1 MFGGTKPTFGTSTPG
16 TGFGGFSS
24 TTTASPFGQSAFG
37 KPATSTFG
45 AAPTFGTQQ
54 QTPSLFGANPTQPQS
69 TGLFGAANT
78 TSAFGS
84 TTTAQPAFG
93 GFQQTGQTP
102 SMFGAPQQASNISS
116 VFGQSATSAF
126 GSAVK
131 PGTLGGFGQTAAQ
144 PTSSLFGQ
152 PAAATSTSGFGS
164 FGQTQP
170 TTSNVFGSGTTMMMG
185 ANAGSSIAK
194 YQPTIGTD
202 TLMKAGQ
209 PNNVNTKQHCITAMK
224 EYEGKSLEE
233 LRLEDYMA
241 NRKGPQAGTSGATS
255 GFFSSTTQPAATGT
269 GLFGA
274 TAQPTTGLFGQQ
286 AATATD
292 NKGLFGGGAFGQTNT
307 SAFGATTQQ
316 NSFLGKPF
324 GAPATTGFGAATT
337 DSSNLFGAKPAFGQ
351 TQPSLFGQ
359 TSAATTAPAFG
370 QTNTAFGGFG
380 AAAPA
385 QQTSLFGAPAADA
398 NKPAFGLGTS
408 SAGTTGFGG
417 FGTAATS
424 TAGTGLFGAKPAATG
439 FGAAPAFGAT
449 STANTGFTNFSLGN
463 TSGGLFNSTLNKPAT
478 TGFGAF
484 GTQTSTAPLNFNSGS
499 TGTSLFGN
507 AAAKPGGLFGSTLG
521 QGAANTTGG
530 LFGGGGAS
538 AFGTGGTLGGGF
550 GSSTLGGGNM
560 SLGGLGGN
568 QQQQQPPIHQQ
579 ILAKVTSPY
588 GDNPIFKDLKRSDE
602 TDATRAT
609 NPAAQK
615 AILETTMNQFKV
627 STRSSPSVVRVKPIT
642 SALTKKSLFEGL
654 EEFDSSVETFSLK
667 PNAKRLIIKPKP
679 ANTVVGNSSSTNTS
693 PNRQTTT
700 QNSLTNGGQCQSGGV
715 AQPPTSTLRNESF
728 SGQIPLDPPTSQAAK
743 SSAYSTSTTAPQIGR
758 ESDIGR
764 RESWLHPNNVERMR
778 QQNLNN
784 SIESVVPLNS
794 TLSELVPR
802 KPLDTYRATGGAG
815 TTGTPIGRPSV
826 STVLENTFEEQTSRE
841 TSRRDAS
848 AHHDESLFSNRSYP
862 GDERSVI
869 EEATEEYEEHP
880 TGITLRRIG
889 YYTIPSLDDLKSYLA
904 EDGSCIV
911 PNFTVG
917 REGYGNVYFG
927 KEMDVAGLNLDEIVH
942 FRNKEI
948 IIYPDDDN
956 KPPIGNGLNREAQ
969 VTLDQVWPHD
979 KTKHEPI
986 KDPVRLADMDWE
998 AKLRRVCDK
1007 NDTRFIEYRPETG
1020 SWVFRVKHFS
1030 KYGLNDSDEEDD
1042 GVPTDP
1048 KKAKMGV
1055 AAGAQGATAVVA
1067 GQVAAANVAAAD
1079 KITMAALK
1087 NAQKISEDAARAL
1100 DPKSLASASGNFY
1113 PMDAS
1118 AEFMLMD
1125 KTQFLQANGND
1136 YSLYEAQQQQIPR
1149 VTSPTAFLAREAGT
1163 DSHKLQLMK
1172 ASFFGDDDL
1181 DNKSEGTGAE
1191 LENNYSDFN
1200 RNRSRRAGLFGK
1212 HLQDMRTSSQNSLWK
1227 EAGLGGALSEAS
1239 SQLDF
1244 VMQNSPLPPS
1254 SSGSVM
1260 SIMREI
1266 DTERSTPAAGSD
1278 STAPLQVVKLP
1289 KFSVRPKVAIVKG
1302 LAQQV
1307 PIANSLAFKLKG
1319 IWAADLG
1326 IHNYRRFKLGFGPQN
1341 TLIVP
1346 STHKNLDREVQN
1358 EHLYDAAPYIFKG
1371 RGSNDFSG
1379 IVLQHVKISS
1389 VMHYEHFKES
1399 IVTHLE
1405 LQLHNSLQED
1415 IEGSECPWIKSDNGT
1430 DLIVKHLDEAIK
1442 QINLSPLEEY
1452 AVSVWSLCL
1461 ALWGEHEELEG
1472 REPASHFAVMCRR
1485 NLLSEWLEN
1494 TLTEKDLLTKSVSKN
1509 TYLDHLLDLV
1519 MCHKVNEACE
1529 LAVRYDD
1536 VNLSLLLSQLSSGPT
1551 VRQLMEDQLAAWHKN
1566 EADKFIQLER
1576 LKLYMLV
1583 AGVALMDSG
1592 HGPINT
1598 LDGIEWIKVLA
1609 IQLWYLS
1616 SPTASITDALLAYD
1630 KSFKSEEFYSMP
1642 PTPCYMDKTNLNE
1655 KHVIYDLRY
1664 HLLQLYSKRSHPME
1678 SLLNP
1683 ATHTADPMDYRLS
1696 WLLLQTLEAIGYR
1709 HCSEL
1714 SESQLHVGFASQLE
1728 CNDLWEWAIFVLLH
1742 IKDRNQRELSV
1753 QNVLYRYVSVSKDV
1767 ALSEKEKFVI
1777 NNLGVPE
1784 KWIDYAKAVKAG
1796 AIGNYQLQAK
1806 YLLKAKQWALAH
1818 EVIFQH
1824 LAPDAIINDNLD
1836 YLHDLLSQF
1845 EGAEASK
1852 TIKVPNWS
1860 SQGQIFLDFID
1871 INEKFKS
1878 LKSLKTEADIE
1889 ARWENLKP
1897 QLADLCSRINLLPCP
1912 TAKHRLCQS
1921 EIAQNLA
1928 CLVRGVLLV
1937 CPVLNP
1943 CLIIK
1948 IALER
1953 LPLPQEFAQ
1962 QELRALLDTLVED
1975 LAKVNASDNNELI
1988 MAK

>member
-1 MFGGTKPTFGTSTPG
+1 MFGGTKPTFGTSTTG

-24 TTTASPFGQSAFG
+24 TTTSSPFGQSAFG
-37 KPATSTFG
+37 KPATSAFG
-45 AAPTFGTQQ
+45 AAPAFGTQQ
-54 QTPSLFGANPTQPQS
+54 QTPSLFGANTAQPQS
-69 TGLFGAANT
+69 TGLFGPANT

-84 TTTAQPAFG
+84 TTTAQPSFG
-93 GFQQTGQTP
+93 GFQQSVQGT
-102 SMFGAPQQASNISS
+102 SMFGAAQPAANTSS
-116 VFGQSATSAF
+116 LFGQAPTSAF

-131 PGTLGGFGQTAAQ
+131 PATLGGFGQTAAQ
-144 PTSSLFGQ
+144 PTTSLFGQ
-152 PAAATSTSGFGS
+152 PATATSSSAFGS
-164 FGQTQP
+164 FGQAQP
-170 TTSNVFGSGTTMMMG
+170 TAVFGSGNTMIMG
-185 ANAGSSIAK
+185 ANAGTSIAK
-194 YQPTIGTD
+194 YQPTLGTD
-202 TLMKAGQ
+202 TLMKGGQ

-241 NRKGPQAGTSGATS
+241 NRKGPQAGTSGATT
-255 GFFSSTTQPAATGT
+255 GFFGATTQPAATGT

-274 TAQPTTGLFGQQ
+274 TAQPTTGLFGQP
-286 AATATD
+286 AATTTE
-292 NKGLFGGGAFGQTNT
+292 NKSLFGTSAFGQPST
-307 SAFGATTQQ
+307 SAFGANTQQ
-316 NSFLGKPF
+316 NSFLSKPF

-351 TQPSLFGQ
+351 TQHSLFGQ
-359 TSAATTAPAFG
+359 TSTANTAPAFG
-370 QTNTAFGGFG
+370 QTQAGFGGFG
-380 AAAPA
+380 TAAPA
-385 QQTSLFGAPAADA
+385 QQTSLFGAPTVDA
-398 NKPAFGLGTS
+398 NKSAFGLGTS
-408 SAGTTGFGG
+408 SANTSGFGG
-417 FGTAATS
+417 FGSVATS
-424 TAGTGLFGAKPAATG
+424 NAGTGLFGAKPATTG
-439 FGAAPAFGAT
+439 FGNAPAFGAT

-463 TSGGLFNSTLNKPAT
+463 TGGGLFNSSLNKPAT
-478 TGFGAF
+478 SGFGAF
-484 GTQTSTAPLNFNSGS
+484 GTQTSTAPLNFNPGS
-499 TGTSLFGN
+499 AAPSLFGN
-507 AAAKPGGLFGSTLG
+507 VGVKPGGLFGSSLG
-521 QGAANTTGG
+521 QGATNTGG
-530 LFGGGGAS
+530 GMFGSGGTS
-538 AFGTGGTLGGGF
+538 AFGTGSTLGGGF
-550 GSSTLGGGNM
+550 GAGTLGGGNM

-568 QQQQQPPIHQQ
+568 QQQQQPIHQQ

-615 AILETTMNQFKV
+615 AILESTANQFKV

-642 SALTKKSLFEGL
+642 SAMTKKSLFEGL

-667 PNAKRLIIKPKP
+667 PNAKRLIIKPKA
-679 ANTVVGNSSSTNTS
+679 ANVIVGSTTNAS
-693 PNRQTTT
+693 PTRQAGL
-700 QNSLTNGGQCQSGGV
+700 QNSLPSVGPHQAGGV
-715 AQPPTSTLRNESF
+715 ADTSVSSALRNESF
-728 SGQIPLDPPTSQAAK
+728 SGQLPMAPSATQNGDFNAAPVP
-743 SSAYSTSTTAPQIGR
+743 ANNGR

-764 RESWLHPNNVERMR
+764 RESWLHPNNMEKLR
-778 QQNLNN
+778 QQNLNT
-784 SIESVVPLNS
+784 SIDGAAPLNS
-794 TLSELVPR
+794 TLTDLVPR
-802 KPLDTYRATGGAG
+802 KPLETYRPTRSS
-815 TTGTPIGRPSV
+815 TTGTPTGRPSV
-826 STVLENTFEEQTSRE
+826 STVMENPFEEQTSRE
-841 TSRRDAS
+841 TSRRELS
-848 AHHDESLFSNRSYP
+848 EHQDESLFSNRSY
-862 GDERSVI
+862 GAEDRSVV
-869 EEATEEYEEHP
+869 EEVAGEYEEHP

-904 EDGSCIV
+904 EDGTCIV

-927 KEMDVAGLNLDEIVH
+927 KEIDVAGLNLDEIVH

-948 IIYPDDDN
+948 IVYPDDDN
-956 KPPIGNGLNREAQ
+956 KPPVGSGLNREAQ

-986 KDPVRLADMDWE
+986 KDPNRLADMDWE
-998 AKLRRVCDK
+998 GKLRRVCDK

-1030 KYGLNDSDEEDD
+1030 KYGLNDSDEEDERI
-1042 GVPTDP
+1042 PTDP
-1048 KKAKMGV
+1048 KKAKMGETH
-1055 AAGAQGATAVVA
+1055 GATAVVVGTKA
-1067 GQVAAANVAAAD
+1067 TTD
-1079 KITMAALK
+1079 SEKITMAALT

-1100 DPKSLASASGNFY
+1100 NPKSLGACADHFY
-1113 PMDAS
+1113 AMDDS

-1125 KTQFLQANGND
+1125 KTRFLQENGND
-1136 YSLYEAQQQQIPR
+1136 YNLYESQQQQIPR
-1149 VTSPTAFLAREAGT
+1149 VTSPTAYLAREAGT

-1172 ASFFGDDDL
+1172 ASFFGEDGQDF
-1181 DNKSEGTGAE
+1181 DNKVVGAGPAE
-1191 LENNYSDFN
+1191 TENKYDYN
-1200 RNRSRRAGLFGK
+1200 RNQNRRAALFNK
-1212 HLQDMRTSSQNSLWK
+1212 PVQNSNAASTPSLLK
-1227 EAGLGGALSEAS
+1227 EPGYGGTLSDVS

-1244 VMQNSPLPPS
+1244 VMQPTSLPPS
-1254 SSGSVM
+1254 SAASVI
-1260 SIMREI
+1260 SILQEV
-1266 DTERSTPAAGSD
+1266 DTERSSPIMYGDAVV
-1278 STAPLQVVKLP
+1278 APQKLLKMPEFFVK
-1289 KFSVRPKVAIVKG
+1289 PKVASVKMM
-1302 LAQQV
+1302 AHQV
-1307 PIANSLAFKLKG
+1307 PIAKSLGHNLKG
-1319 IWAADLG
+1319 KWASDLG
-1326 IHNYRRFKLGFGPQN
+1326 LYNFRRFKLGFGPQN

-1346 STHKNLDREVQN
+1346 TTRQHLDRELQN
-1358 EHLYDAAPYIFKG
+1358 EHLFAVSPYIFKG
-1371 RGSNDFSG
+1371 RSANDYSAT
-1379 IVLQHVKISS
+1379 ILQHLKISS
-1389 VMHYEHFKES
+1389 VMHYEHFKDS
-1399 IVTHLE
+1399 IVAHLE
-1405 LQLHNSLQED
+1405 LQLRNSLQED
-1415 IEGSECPWIKSDNGT
+1415 VEGSECPWIKSDNGT
-1430 DLIVKHLDEAIK
+1430 DLILKHLDEAIK
-1442 QINLSPLEEY
+1442 QINIGPLEEY
-1452 AVSVWSLCL
+1452 TVSVWSLCL

-1472 REPASHFAVMCRR
+1472 REPNSHFAVMCRR

-1494 TLTEKDLLTKSVSKN
+1494 TLTDKDLLTKNVSKA
-1509 TYLDHLLDLV
+1509 TYLDHLLELV
-1519 MCHKVNEACE
+1519 MCHKVTEACE
-1529 LAVRYDD
+1529 LAFRYDD
-1536 VNLSLLLSQLSSGPT
+1536 ANLALLLAQLSSGPT
-1551 VRQLMEDQLAAWHKN
+1551 VRQLVEDQLAAWHKD

-1616 SPTASITDALLAYD
+1616 SPTASITDALLTYE
-1630 KSFKSEEFYSMP
+1630 KTFKSEEFYSLP
-1642 PTPCYMDKTNLNE
+1642 PIPCYIDKSHLNE
-1655 KHVIYDLRY
+1655 KYALYDLRY
-1664 HLLQLYSKRSHPME
+1664 HLLQLFSKRSHPME

-1728 CNDLWEWAIFVLLH
+1728 NNDLWEWAIFVLLH
-1742 IKDRNQRELSV
+1742 IKNRNQRELSV

-1796 AIGNYQLQAK
+1796 ALGYHHMQAK

-1824 LAPDAIINDNLD
+1824 IAPDAIINDNLD

-1845 EGAEASK
+1845 EGAEANK

-1860 SQGQIFLDFID
+1860 NQGQIFLDFID

-1878 LKSLKTEADIE
+1878 LKTLKTEADIE

-1975 LAKVNASDNNELI
+1975 LAKVNAIENNDI
-1988 MAK
+1988 ISTK

>member
-1 MFGGTKPTFGTSTPG
+1 MFGGTKPTFGTTTAG

-24 TTTASPFGQSAFG
+24 TTTSSPFGQSAFG
-37 KPATSTFG
+37 KPAPSAFG

-54 QTPSLFGANPTQPQS
+54 QTPSLFGANTAQTQS

-78 TSAFGS
+78 TASAFGA
-84 TTTAQPAFG
+84 TTTAQPGFG
-93 GFQQTGQTP
+93 GFQQTTQGA
-102 SMFGAPQQASNISS
+102 SMFGSAQPAANTSS
-116 VFGQSATSAF
+116 LFGQSTPSAF

-131 PGTLGGFGQTAAQ
+131 PGTLGGFGQTATQ
-144 PTSSLFGQ
+144 PTTSLFGQ
-152 PAAATSTSGFGS
+152 QAAATSTPGFGT
-164 FGQTQP
+164 FGQAQP

-185 ANAGSSIAK
+185 ANAGTSIAK

-202 TLMKAGQ
+202 TLMKGGQ
-209 PNNVNTKQHCITAMK
+209 PNTVNTKQHCITAMK

-241 NRKGPQAGTSGATS
+241 NRKGPQAGTSGASS
-255 GFFSSTTQPAATGT
+255 GFFGSTTQPTSTGT

-274 TAQPTTGLFGQQ
+274 TAQPTTGLFGQ
-286 AATATD
+286 TATTTTE
-292 NKGLFGGGAFGQTNT
+292 NKGLFGASAFGQTN

-324 GAPATTGFGAATT
+324 GAPAATGFGAATT

-359 TSAATTAPAFG
+359 TSTATTAPAFG
-370 QTNTAFGGFG
+370 QTSTGFGGFG
-380 AAAPA
+380 TAAPA

-408 SAGTTGFGG
+408 TATNTGFGG
-417 FGTAATS
+417 FGAAATS
-424 TAGTGLFGAKPAATG
+424 TAGTGLFGTKPAATA
-439 FGAAPAFGAT
+439 FGAAPPFGAT
-449 STANTGFTNFSLGN
+449 SQANTGFTNFSLGN
-463 TSGGLFNSTLNKPAT
+463 PTGGLFNSTLNKPAT
-478 TGFGAF
+478 SGFGAF

-499 TGTSLFGN
+499 TAPSLFGN
-507 AAAKPGGLFGSTLG
+507 ASTKPGGLFGTSLG
-521 QGAANTTGG
+521 QGTTNPTGA
-530 LFGGGGAS
+530 LFGGGGAN
-538 AFGTGGTLGGGF
+538 AFGTGTTLGGAF

-560 SLGGLGGN
+560 TLGGLGGG
-568 QQQQQPPIHQQ
+568 QQQQVAPIHQQ
-579 ILAKVTSPY
+579 ILSKVTSPY

-615 AILETTMNQFKV
+615 AILESTLTQFKV

-679 ANTVVGNSSSTNTS
+679 ANAVVGSNANIS
-693 PNRQTTT
+693 PTRQTGLQDSLSSGVQRQVGGMT
-700 QNSLTNGGQCQSGGV
+700 QS
-715 AQPPTSTLRNESF
+715 PTSSALRNESF
-728 SGQIPLDPPTSQAAK
+728 SGQIMLDPPTSQGGKSAAYP
-743 SSAYSTSTTAPQIGR
+743 ALPTAVQDGR

-764 RESWLHPNNVERMR
+764 RESWLHPNNVEKMR

-784 SIESVVPLNS
+784 SIDGAMPLNS

-802 KPLDTYRATGGAG
+802 KPLETYRSTSTGA
-815 TTGTPIGRPSV
+815 TGTPTGRSPAPTS
-826 STVLENTFEEQTSRE
+826 LENPFDEQTSRDV
-841 TSRRDAS
+841 SRRELPES
-848 AHHDESLFSNRSYP
+848 HEESLFSNRSY
-862 GDERSVI
+862 GVDERSIV
-869 EEATEEYEEHP
+869 EETSGVHEEHP

-904 EDGSCIV
+904 EDGSCVV

-956 KPPIGNGLNREAQ
+956 KPPVGSGLNREAQ

-979 KTKHEPI
+979 KTRHEPI

-998 AKLRRVCDK
+998 GKLRRVCDK
-1007 NDTRFIEYRPETG
+1007 NDTRFIEYRPEMG

-1030 KYGLNDSDEEDD
+1030 KYGLNDSDEEDEA
-1042 GVPTDP
+1042 VPTDP
-1048 KKAKMGV
+1048 KKAKMGAPGAPGGTAV
-1055 AAGAQGATAVVA
+1055 PAGQGAKAKTTTT
-1067 GQVAAANVAAAD
+1067 D
-1079 KITMAALK
+1079 KITMASLK

-1100 DPKSLASASGNFY
+1100 DPKSLTAGATNFY
-1113 PMDAS
+1113 PMDES
-1118 AEFMLMD
+1118 AEFMLID

-1136 YSLYEAQQQQIPR
+1136 FSLYEQQQIPR

-1163 DSHKLQLMK
+1163 DAHKLQLMK
-1172 ASFFGDDDL
+1172 ASFFGDDDF
-1181 DNKSEGTGAE
+1181 DNKSVGARDE
-1191 LENNYSDFN
+1191 VENSCDYN
-1200 RNRSRRAGLFGK
+1200 RNQSRRAGLFGK
-1212 HLQDMRTSSQNSLWK
+1212 KMQDLHASTQSLWK
-1227 EAGLGGALSEAS
+1227 EVGHGGALSEAS

-1244 VMQNSPLPPS
+1244 VVQPSPLPPS
-1254 SSGSVM
+1254 SSASVM
-1260 SIMREI
+1260 SLMREI
-1266 DTERSTPAAGSD
+1266 DTEASTPGLGSD
-1278 STAPLQVVKLP
+1278 SAVVAPLVRIPEFSIKP
-1289 KFSVRPKVAIVKG
+1289 KMASIKVMAH
-1302 LAQQV
+1302 QV

-1319 IWAADLG
+1319 KWAADMGLY
-1326 IHNYRRFKLGFGPQN
+1326 NFRRFKTGFGPQN

-1346 STHKNLDREVQN
+1346 STRKNLDHEVKN
-1358 EHLYDAAPYIFKG
+1358 EHLYDVSPYIFKG
-1371 RGSNDFSG
+1371 RGADDYTKT
-1379 IVLQHVKISS
+1379 ILQHVKISS

-1399 IVTHLE
+1399 IVKHLE
-1405 LQLHNSLQED
+1405 LQLRNSLQED
-1415 IEGSECPWIKSDNGT
+1415 VEGSECPWIKSDNGT
-1430 DLIVKHLDEAIK
+1430 DLIGKHLDEAIK
-1442 QINLSPLEEY
+1442 QINLGPLEEY

-1461 ALWGEHEELEG
+1461 ALWGDHEELEG
-1472 REPASHFAVMCRR
+1472 REPTSHFAVMCRR

-1494 TLTEKDLLTKSVSKN
+1494 TLTDKDLLTKNVSKH
-1509 TYLDHLLDLV
+1509 TYLDHLLELV
-1519 MCHKVNEACE
+1519 MCHKVNEACD
-1529 LAVRYDD
+1529 LAFRYDD
-1536 VNLSLLLSQLSSGPT
+1536 ANLALLLSQLSSGPT
-1551 VRQLMEDQLAAWHKN
+1551 VRQLLEDQLAAWHKD

-1598 LDGIEWIKVLA
+1598 LDGIEWTKVLA

-1616 SPTASITDALLAYD
+1616 SPTASITDALLAYE
-1630 KSFKSEEFYSMP
+1630 KSFKSEEFYSLP
-1642 PTPCYMDKTNLNE
+1642 PTPCYIDKTSLNE
-1655 KHVIYDLRY
+1655 KYALYDLRY
-1664 HLLQLYSKRSHPME
+1664 HLLQLFSKRSHPLE

-1728 CNDLWEWAIFVLLH
+1728 NYDLWEWAIFVLLH
-1742 IKDRNQRELSV
+1742 IKDRNQRELAV
-1753 QNVLYRYVSVSKDV
+1753 QNVLYRYVSVSKSV

-1784 KWIDYAKAVKAG
+1784 KWIDYAKGVKAG
-1796 AIGNYQLQAK
+1796 ATGNHHMQAK

-1818 EVIFQH
+1818 EVIFQYI
-1824 LAPDAIINDNLD
+1824 APDAIINDNLD
-1836 YLHDLLSQF
+1836 YLHNLLSQF
-1845 EGAEASK
+1845 EGAEANK

-1860 SQGQIFLDFID
+1860 NQGQIFLDFID

-1878 LKSLKTEADIE
+1878 LKTLKTEADIE

-1962 QELRALLDTLVED
+1962 QELRALLDTLVDD
-1975 LAKVNASDNNELI
+1975 LAKVNASENNEI
-1988 MAK
+1988 MMVK